1 MTLTLEKIKKN
12 FPNAK
17 DEIVNAILASLDKLK
32 TKYGIDTPLELAH
45 FLGQTAHE
53 SGGFRLIE
61 ENLNYSAVGLQK
73 IFKKY
78 FPTEAEA
85 KAYER
90 KPDKIAARVYANR
103 MGNGPESSGD
113 GWKFRG
119 RGLIQL
125 TGKDNYSAMAK
136 DMDLPLDRVVEYLT
150 SPVGAVESAAWFWSK
165 NGLNSL
171 AAKDD
176 IVAVTKR
183 INGGTNGLDD
193 RKHHTAIFKD
203 LLGIK

>member
-1 MTLTLEKIKKN
+1 MLTLEKIKKS

-17 DEIVNAILASLDKLK
+17 DEIVNAILTSQDKLK

-53 SGGFRLIE
+53 SGGFRVIE

-73 IFKKY
+73 IFPKY
-78 FPTEAEA
+78 FKDVDPNLYA
-85 KAYER
+85 R
-90 KPDKIAARVYANR
+90 KPEKIANRVYASR

-113 GWKFRG
+113 GWKYRG

-136 DMDLPLDRVVEYLT
+136 DMDLPIDRVVEYLT
-150 SPVGAVESAAWFWSK
+150 SPIGAVESAAWFWSK
-165 NGLNSL
+165 NGLNTL

-183 INGGTNGLDD
+183 INGGTNGIDD

-203 LLGIK
+203 LLGVK